1 MYCFFDLALAGE
13 RQQLLCVDAA
23 VKDDLFP
30 VGSFQP
36 ARLHVRRFGL
46 DRVQDLNAAVHQ
58 VVDQPVYA
66 SAGMVQV
73 FRLCKTLGIGDALLE
88 IRLYQLPEHVR

>member
-1 MYCFFDLALAGE
+1 MVSCTVSSIWLSLANGSSS
-13 RQQLLCVDAA
+13 CVDAA

-30 VGSFQP
+30 VGGFQP

-66 SAGMVQV
+66 SAGMVA
-73 FRLCKTLGIGDALLE
+73 GISPL
-88 IRLYQLPEHVR
+88 